1 MANEAIIKG
10 TDGLLSVWVAAQS
23 AYLPI
28 ACLTEFGVSGSRNTI
43 TRQTFCNPGVIEKA
57 AGAKER
63 SLSFTGQSLD
73 TTSAAAPD
81 LDTKVSWDFLQGLF
95 DAGTNH
101 DWRLD
106 AGLADDTFYFNGF
119 INALDLTHPA
129 GDEDASF
136 TGSIEVTNGAVT
148 TTDPNPVT

>member
-23 AYLPI
+23 SYLPV
-28 ACLTEFGVSGSRNTI
+28 ACLTEFGVSATRNEI

-63 SLSFTGQSLD
+63 SMSFSGLSLD
-73 TTSAAAPD
+73 TTSAGAAD
-81 LDTKVSWDFLQGLF
+81 LNTKASWDFLQGLF
-95 DAGTNH
+95 DAGTNQ

-106 AGLADDTFYFNGF
+106 AGLTDDTFYFNGF
-119 INALDLTHPA
+119 INSLDLSHPS
-129 GDEDASF
+129 GDEDATF
-136 TGSIEVTNGAVT
+136 TGGIAVADGAVT